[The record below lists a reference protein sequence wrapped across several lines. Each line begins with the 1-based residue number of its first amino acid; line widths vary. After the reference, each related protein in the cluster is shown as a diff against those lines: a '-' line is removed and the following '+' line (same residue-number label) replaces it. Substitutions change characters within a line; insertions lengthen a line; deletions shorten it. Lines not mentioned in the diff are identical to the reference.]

1 MIQNFGGGELIV
13 IILLALVVLG
23 PERIPEMA
31 KGAGKMIAR
40 FKTMTSGLQGQV
52 QGVMDDP
59 AMQPLK
65 ELGDFAARP
74 RQKLAEYALEAEA
87 DERAKAEKASI
98 DAAASTDT
106 ASTDGAGTGAAGT
119 DAGSSDGAS
128 TDAASSDA
136 ATTGGAATA
145 GTTDAAP
152 TDGDSADTGSP
163 DDGRTVTSEERETA

>member
-13 IILLALVVLG
+13 IIILALVVLG

-31 KGAGKMIAR
+31 RSAGKMLAR
-40 FKTMTSGLQGQV
+40 FKSMTSGLQGQV

-87 DERAKAEKASI
+87 EERAKAEKASL
-98 DAAASTDT
+98 DAAAEHEADPG
-106 ASTDGAGTGAAGT
+106 ADGDAGAGTIA
-119 DAGSSDGAS
+119 DAVDE
-128 TDAASSDA
+128 
-136 ATTGGAATA
+136 
-145 GTTDAAP
+145 P
-152 TDGDSADTGSP
+152 VGDEPGEAD
-163 DDGRTVTSEERETA
+163 ERESA